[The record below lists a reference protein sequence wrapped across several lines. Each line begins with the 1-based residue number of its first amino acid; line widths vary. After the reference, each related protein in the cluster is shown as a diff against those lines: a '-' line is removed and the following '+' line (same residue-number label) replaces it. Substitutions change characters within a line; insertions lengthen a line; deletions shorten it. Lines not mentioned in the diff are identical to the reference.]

1 VNIVCLFHE
10 RQIGNRRDRMGLVDG
25 VAPVFCEFT
34 RLIGAGFYRRVA
46 RMNRLL
52 VALGAVLVLAGLLWP
67 WLKKMHLFH
76 LPGDIVIDRPGF
88 KFFFPITTM
97 LIVSVVLSIIAWL
110 TRR

>member
-1 VNIVCLFHE
+1 
-10 RQIGNRRDRMGLVDG
+10 MGLVDG